1 MTRAERRQL
10 FQEALRVVVE
20 REEGLI
26 FQRMEWVKAHMR
38 FQVSIMLDTTEWSN
52 RDLFYWQNLREMVEL
67 SELQLYI
74 HDIADS
80 FAAHFSVITEW
91 VAEVSTWSEL
101 LERRP
106 DEETRAKQLRSKWL
120 SVSLFQDAVLRAESH
135 VARHTSH
142 AD

>member
-1 MTRAERRQL
+1 M
-10 FQEALRVVVE
+10 RVVVE

-26 FQRMEWVKAHMR
+26 FERLEHVKRHMS
-38 FQVSIMLDTTEWSN
+38 FQVSIMLDRTDWHN
-52 RDLFYWQNLREMVEL
+52 RDLFYWSRLREIAEL
-67 SELQLYI
+67 SQLQMYI
-74 HDIADS
+74 YKITDS
-80 FAAHFSVITEW
+80 FFAHFSVITEW
-91 VAEVSTWSEL
+91 VGEVSTWSEL

-135 VARHTSH
+135 VARQSSH